1 MDFERGNMNA
11 RLLDT
16 ARHIALFVMAA
27 VFFCA
32 TAAPAQALTVNNIR
46 FGTHPDKT
54 RMVLELSEK
63 VDFRV
68 FTLSNP
74 WRLVID
80 MPPFGWDVSAVST
93 PVQSGVGS
101 IRQGPLQSGV
111 SRIVIDMVKPA
122 DIEAVFFIPR
132 DGNLPDRLVVD
143 FNTVSADVYSQQQ
156 RKVYGRL
163 ALDDEHAVDTK
174 SQVVASAGAAAP
186 PQADAILPA
195 KPSITP
201 AVSPGGMVVPQKKP
215 PELSFEKPL
224 IILDAG
230 HGGVDPGAVG
240 ASGLNEKDI
249 TLSMAKEL
257 KRQLENSGHY
267 RVMLTRDRDTY
278 LRLYQRIDFARRNK
292 GDMFIS
298 LHADSIDKKGVHG
311 ASVYTLSENASDEQ
325 TERLAMRENRAD
337 LIAGVDLSAEDEVV
351 VNILVDLTMR
361 DTMNQSKFFANTIV
375 DVLNGNGIDMLENPH
390 RYAGFAVLKA
400 PDVPSILVEM
410 GFMSNGAES
419 KMLANPAFQQK
430 MARAVMNS
438 LDIYFDRVRRNGR
451 T

>member
-1 MDFERGNMNA
+1 MNA
-11 RLLDT
+11 SLLQT
-16 ARHIALFVMAA
+16 ARHIALSFLALVLL
-27 VFFCA
+27 CA
-32 TAAPAQALTVNNIR
+32 GAAPARALSVDNIR

-74 WRLVID
+74 WRLIID
-80 MPPFGWDVSAVST
+80 MPTFGWNVSAVST

-101 IRQGPLQSGV
+101 IRQGSLQAGV
-111 SRIVIDMVKPA
+111 SRIVIDMTKPA
-122 DIEAVFFIPR
+122 SIKAVFFIPR
-132 DGNLPDRLVVD
+132 DGALPDRLVVD
-143 FNTVSADVYSQQQ
+143 FNTVSADAYNQQQ

-163 ALDDEHAVDTK
+163 AIDDENAADTK
-174 SQVVASAGAAAP
+174 SQVVASAKAAAP
-186 PQADAILPA
+186 PPA
-195 KPSITP
+195 VIPAPQPPVTP

-215 PELSFEKPL
+215 PELTFEKPL
-224 IILDAG
+224 IIIDAG

-240 ASGLNEKDI
+240 ANGLDEKNI

-267 RVMLTRDRDTY
+267 RVMLTRDSDTY
-278 LRLYQRIDFARRNK
+278 LRLYQRVDFARRNK
-292 GDMFIS
+292 GDLFIS

-311 ASVYTLSENASDEQ
+311 ASVYTLSENASDAQ

-361 DTMNQSKFFANTIV
+361 DTMNQSKFFANTVV
-375 DVLNGNGIDMLENPH
+375 DVLGGNGIDVLDNPH

-400 PDVPSILVEM
+400 PDVPSILIEM
-410 GFMSNGAES
+410 GFMSNGTES

-430 MARAVMNS
+430 MARSLISS

>member
-1 MDFERGNMNA
+1 MSA
-11 RLLDT
+11 RLSHT
-16 ARHIALFVMAA
+16 ARHFAFFVMAMIL
-27 VFFCA
+27 FCVIS
-32 TAAPAQALTVNNIR
+32 APARALTVDNIR

-80 MPPFGWDVSAVST
+80 MPAFGWDVSAVST
-93 PVQSGVGS
+93 PVQSGVSS
-101 IRQGPLQSGV
+101 IRQGPLQPGI
-111 SRIVIDMVKPA
+111 SRIVIDMDKPA
-122 DIEAVFFIPR
+122 DIKAVFFMPR

-143 FNTVSADVYSQQQ
+143 FNTVSTDTYNQQQ

-163 ALDDEHAVDTK
+163 VINDENATDTK
-174 SQVVASAGAAAP
+174 SRLVASVKESALLQAGIPASKPAA
-186 PQADAILPA
+186 
-195 KPSITP
+195 TP
-201 AVSPGGMVVPQKKP
+201 AVSPGSLIIPQKKP

-224 IILDAG
+224 IIIDAG

-240 ASGLNEKDI
+240 AHGLNEKNI

-257 KRQLENSGHY
+257 KRQLENSGRY
-267 RVMLTRDRDTY
+267 RVMMTRDRDAY

-292 GDMFIS
+292 GDLFIS

-311 ASVYTLSENASDEQ
+311 ASVYTLSENASDAQ

-361 DTMNQSKFFANTIV
+361 DTMNQSKFFANTVV
-375 DVLNGNGIDMLENPH
+375 DILDHNGIDILDNPH

-400 PDVPSILVEM
+400 PDIPSILIEM

-419 KMLANPAFQQK
+419 KMLANPGFQQK
-430 MARAVMNS
+430 MARALMDS